1 MMHKLFI
8 ITKDEVY
15 QKVIVLFLHLKIK
28 NLSYK
33 NVTLK
38 SITMVNVKIIKLC
51 YKTIKYM
58 LHFY

>member
-8 ITKDEVY
+8 ITKDEDY

-33 NVTLK
+33 NVIKK
-38 SITMVNVKIIKLC
+38 SITMINVKITKLC